1 MSFEVSNT
9 ILIERIQQSKISEV
23 DFENLPFGKIRTDHM
38 LICEYSDGKWSQPRV
53 VPYQDIS
60 LDPSAKIFH
69 YGQSIFEG
77 MKAYKDEEGRIW
89 LFRPLENQKRLNISA
104 KRLAMPELPEAYF
117 MEGLSTLLKLDKDWI
132 PTTADNPLYVRPFM
146 FASPVRQVIR

>member
-9 ILIERIQQSKISEV
+9 IQIERAQHSKIKEV
-23 DFENLPFGKIRTDHM
+23 DFDNLPFGKIRTDHM
-38 LICEYSDGKWSQPRV
+38 LICEYSNGKWSAPKV
-53 VPYQDIS
+53 VPYQSIS

-117 MEGLSTLLKLDKDWI
+117 MEGRSGY
-132 PTTADNPLYVRPFM
+132 N
-146 FASPVRQVIR
+146 

>member
-1 MSFEVSNT
+1 MSIFVVKYNRMSFEVSNT
-9 ILIERIQQSKISEV
+9 ILIERIQQSKIGEV
-23 DFENLPFGKIRTDHM
+23 DFDNLPFGKIRTDHM

-117 MEGLSTLLKLDKDWI
+117 MEGLST
-132 PTTADNPLYVRPFM
+132 
-146 FASPVRQVIR
+146 